1 MSEYFPEP
9 KSSGGRVKVD
19 LDLFNYATK
28 SVLKNAL
35 CANKSEV
42 SKLVKS
48 GILSLILELY
58 TSSFFTTSF
67 SSLKAIEV
75 GIN

>member
-1 MSEYFPEP
+1 MSEYFLEP
-9 KSSGGRVKVD
+9 KSSGGRRKVE
-19 LDLFNYATK
+19 LDLFSYATK

-35 CANKSEV
+35 FANKSEV

-58 TSSFFTTSF
+58 ASSFFTTSY
-67 SSLKAIEV
+67 SSLKATGA